1 MNLDKNS
8 QCNEIIQ
15 DKNTKMKQ
23 NTHINSLGH
32 QSRARWKTAQLPSQ
46 QMLHV
51 TANIKLLKG

>member
-23 NTHINSLGH
+23 NTHINSLVIKAEPGEK
-32 QSRARWKTAQLPSQ
+32 QLSSPLSRCY
-46 QMLHV
+46 M
-51 TANIKLLKG
+51 